1 MATTETP
8 ERRHWLGKLVERW
21 PTVLGLATVAALG
34 AGVAGDADNEL
45 GDILLMLPLL
55 YLIVAKLRRPAS
67 TWPVVIGLLV
77 LATVVSK
84 FDIVRTGYVFAAIA
98 LILLVWA
105 AVDGQLGR
113 GEDFTIQALGM
124 AGFGALA
131 VVSIVADPEIGRYV
145 LAACWLLH
153 GVWDFV
159 HLRLNR
165 TVARSFA
172 EWCAV
177 VDVLVAV
184 ALVVGI

>member
-1 MATTETP
+1 M
-8 ERRHWLGKLVERW
+8 
-21 PTVLGLATVAALG
+21 ATVAALG
-34 AGVAGDADNEL
+34 AGMAGDADDEL
-45 GDILLMLPLL
+45 GDILILLPLI
-55 YLIVAKLRRPAS
+55 YLIVAKWRRPAL
-67 TWPVVIGLLV
+67 TWPVVISLLV
-77 LATVVSK
+77 LSTVVST

-105 AVDGQLGR
+105 AIDGQLGR
-113 GEDFTIQALGM
+113 REDFTVQALGM
-124 AGFGALA
+124 VGFGALA
-131 VVSIVADPEIGRYV
+131 VVAIAASPEIGRYV

-177 VDVLVAV
+177 VDVLVAIV
-184 ALVVGI
+184 LVVGV

>member
-21 PTVLGLATVAALG
+21 PTVLGLATVATLG

-84 FDIVRTGYVFAAIA
+84 FDIVRTGYVFST
-98 LILLVWA
+98 
-105 AVDGQLGR
+105 GR
-113 GEDFTIQALGM
+113 SRVRSLN
-124 AGFGALA
+124 GALLSTSWSRSCWSSEYDVRA
-131 VVSIVADPEIGRYV
+131 DVSRRSSIGRRRV
-145 LAACWLLH
+145 PP
-153 GVWDFV
+153 
-159 HLRLNR
+159 
-165 TVARSFA
+165 
-172 EWCAV
+172 
-177 VDVLVAV
+177 
-184 ALVVGI
+184 